1 MKRQSKSRIHPS
13 RRGSTIVEFSFIF
26 VVFLMT
32 VVALMELG
40 RGVWTYA
47 TLSHAAR
54 RGARFAMIHGSN
66 NPVMDNSD
74 NDTTDTEIANVVK
87 AAAIGLDTSTI
98 VVATPTWTPD
108 RSRGSTVELTV
119 TYNFNV
125 VVGPPL
131 LPRNTIPL
139 TSTARMIVAN

>member
-1 MKRQSKSRIHPS
+1 MKETTKPPAERS
-13 RRGSTIVEFSFIF
+13 RRGATVVEFAFTF
-26 VVFLMT
+26 VVFIMT
-32 VVALMELG
+32 VVVLMELG
-40 RGVWTYA
+40 RAVWTYA

-66 NPVMDNSD
+66 NPVLDGND
-74 NDTTDTEIANVVK
+74 NDTTDSEITAVVK
-87 AAAIGLDTSTI
+87 AAAIGLDTDTI
-98 VVATPTWTPD
+98 VVSTPTWTPD

-119 TYNFNV
+119 TYNFNA

-131 LPRNTIPL
+131 LSSSTIPL

>member
-1 MKRQSKSRIHPS
+1 M
-13 RRGSTIVEFSFIF
+13 EFAFIF
-26 VVFLMT
+26 VVFLVT
-32 VVALMELG
+32 VVGLMELG

-66 NPVMDNSD
+66 NPVLDGND
-74 NDTTDTEIANVVK
+74 NDTTDSQITAAVK
-87 AAAIGLDTSTI
+87 AAAIGLDANTI

-108 RSRGSTVELTV
+108 RSRGSTVEVTV

-131 LPRNTIPL
+131 LPSSTIPL
-139 TSTARMIVAN
+139 KSTARMIVAN